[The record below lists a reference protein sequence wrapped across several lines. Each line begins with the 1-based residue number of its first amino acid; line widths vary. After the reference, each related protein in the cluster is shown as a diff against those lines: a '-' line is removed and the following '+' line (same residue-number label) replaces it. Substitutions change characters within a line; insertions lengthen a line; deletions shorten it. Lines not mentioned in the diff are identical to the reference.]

1 MEQLI
6 GTLGING
13 KIFIG
18 QIVNFLI
25 FAFVITRFV
34 LKPIIANLQK
44 RTEVIERSVADAKEA
59 QQRFE
64 QIKEE
69 QSEMIREAR
78 KEASTLITDAQ
89 ERAKTARTQVLEE
102 TRTTA
107 KKMVEDA
114 KIEIVQERE
123 IMYKELKAD
132 VATLALQ
139 VAFKVMGE
147 KMTDKKDEKMT
158 ADILKKLDV

>member
-6 GTLGING
+6 GTLGINA

-25 FAFVITRFV
+25 FAFVITKFV
-34 LKPIIANLQK
+34 LKPILANLQK

-64 QIKEE
+64 KIKEE
-69 QSEMIREAR
+69 QSEMIKEAR
-78 KEASTLITDAQ
+78 KEASGLLADAQ

-102 TRTTA
+102 TRSTA
-107 KKMVEDA
+107 KKMIDDA
-114 KIEIVQERE
+114 KVEIAQERE
-123 IMYKELKAD
+123 AMYKELKAD
-132 VATLALQ
+132 VAQLALQ
-139 VAFKVMGE
+139 VALKVMGE
-147 KMTDKKDEKMT
+147 KMTEKKDEKMT

>member
-34 LKPIIANLQK
+34 LKPILANLQK

-69 QSEMIREAR
+69 QSEMIKEAR
-78 KEASTLITDAQ
+78 KEASTLLADAQ
-89 ERAKTARTQVLEE
+89 ERAKSARTQVLEE

-114 KIEIVQERE
+114 KIEIAQERE
-123 IMYKELKAD
+123 TMYKELKAE

-139 VAFKVMGE
+139 VALKVMGE
-147 KMTDKKDEKMT
+147 KMTDKKDEKLT

>member
-13 KIFIG
+13 KNFIG
-18 QIVNFLI
+18 QIVNFLV
-25 FAFVITRFV
+25 FAIVIHKFV
-34 LKPIIANLQK
+34 LKPILANLQK
-44 RTEVIERSVADAKEA
+44 RTEIIERSVADAKEA

-69 QSEMIREAR
+69 QSEMIKEAR
-78 KEASTLITDAQ
+78 KEASTLMADAQ
-89 ERAKTARTQVLEE
+89 ERAKAARTQVLEE
-102 TRTTA
+102 TRVTA

-114 KIEIVQERE
+114 KIEIAQERE
-123 IMYKELKAD
+123 VMYKELKSE

-139 VAFKVMGE
+139 VALKVMGE